1 MSVNGGF
8 ATKAMDSQYNTQI
21 YNLLYLLQY
30 RIRKFYANEVV
41 NENNF
46 VNLLIKTYNKTI
58 KLETS
63 KYIPPRFSEAIKDL
77 IMSVSETKA
86 SYQSHE
92 SPDQLNRTIKS
103 QTRKKTQFKQVDLSP
118 DITEV
123 LETDDVIQTCVTPES
138 SNTKKKATKI
148 KPASGYKLNKDEIYI
163 ENEVIAKPMTAVSPV
178 SIVSVRHSNSST
190 ILNSFM
196 N

>member
-63 KYIPPRFSEAIKDL
+63 KYIPPRFSEAMKDL

-86 SYQSHE
+86 SY
-92 SPDQLNRTIKS
+92 
-103 QTRKKTQFKQVDLSP
+103 
-118 DITEV
+118 
-123 LETDDVIQTCVTPES
+123 
-138 SNTKKKATKI
+138 
-148 KPASGYKLNKDEIYI
+148 
-163 ENEVIAKPMTAVSPV
+163 
-178 SIVSVRHSNSST
+178 
-190 ILNSFM
+190 
-196 N
+196 